1 MKWDVSAFHGMIS
14 VIQFMKRS
22 IQNGDG
28 VISELLSK
36 KKKKKKKY
44 YSPISHVIANY
55 HDFFLINYLPKVQF
69 HEKILSSSWQPI

>member
-36 KKKKKKKY
+36 KKKKK
-44 YSPISHVIANY
+44 NT
-55 HDFFLINYLPKVQF
+55 NNNNNN
-69 HEKILSSSWQPI
+69 KIKESSTTDA

>member
-36 KKKKKKKY
+36 KKKKKK
-44 YSPISHVIANY
+44 NT
-55 HDFFLINYLPKVQF
+55 NNNNNNN
-69 HEKILSSSWQPI
+69 KIKESSTTDA